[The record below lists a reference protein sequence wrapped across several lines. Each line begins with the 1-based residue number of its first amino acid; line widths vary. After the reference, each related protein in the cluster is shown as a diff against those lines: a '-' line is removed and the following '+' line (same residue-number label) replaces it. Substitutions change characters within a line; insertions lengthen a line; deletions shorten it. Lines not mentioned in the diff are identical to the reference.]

1 MVYQEKLDVRERQK
15 KEKDKKKSVKK
26 VKDKQG
32 NTCRSLL
39 LMKYNSLAV
48 DSCSYQST
56 FASIQI
62 KMIF

>member
-32 NTCRSLL
+32 NTCRLLL

-48 DSCSYQST
+48 ISCSYQST
-56 FASIQI
+56 FASIHI